1 MGENLYMLLAS
12 VKKKLK
18 NSSWGKNCIV
28 GRSEDDE
35 GGDVKESVKETCMG
49 ALYNECWEVSSC
61 E

>member
-12 VKKKLK
+12 VKK
-18 NSSWGKNCIV
+18 SWRTHLEERNCIV

-49 ALYNECWEVSSC
+49 ALYNECWEVPSC